1 MLNQT
6 KIIKTMTVSRIKYSM
21 TAQFAFIKIILAGY
35 PKQLQKYFG
44 IFNKAAG

>member
-6 KIIKTMTVSRIKYSM
+6 KIIKTMAISRSEYYK

-35 PKQLQKYFG
+35 PKQLQVHIIK
-44 IFNKAAG
+44 